1 MGLSLQCPSPPGHD
15 SADRR
20 EPELASSA
28 ADVARERQ
36 AMKKLAIGIGA
47 LSGALLTAPLLGV
60 MYLGDKLAGMPFI
73 PFDLL
78 D

>member
-1 MGLSLQCPSPPGHD
+1 
-15 SADRR
+15 
-20 EPELASSA
+20 
-28 ADVARERQ
+28 
-36 AMKKLAIGIGA
+36 MKKLAIGIGA

-60 MYLGDKLAGMPFI
+60 MCLGDKLAGMPFI